1 MKEKKTLICRF
12 CKKKGFI
19 AKKAKNFRGETYYTN
34 KNKLCKI
41 CKNVFIDDYD
51 FTYWKR
57 KNLTSGNQLNK
68 RLKQIYKLRGN
79 FTLFSIQH
87 IHELYIE
94 QDFFKDYS
102 DEFIKKKIKK
112 EKDYFKPKK
121 VSQNS
126 EGLLDKTTNTIGKG
140 FSLIPESVF
149 GVGLY
154 ILIIL
159 LCIWLLGDGGGECG
173 VDYAP
178 RFFGEC

>member
-12 CKKKGFI
+12 CEKNGFI
-19 AKKAKNFRGETYYTN
+19 AKKAKSFRGETYYTN

-51 FTYWKR
+51 FAYWKR

-79 FTLFSIQH
+79 FTLFSTQY

-121 VSQNS
+121 VSQIS
-126 EGLLDKTTNTIGKG
+126 EGLLDKTANTVGKG
-140 FSLIPESVF
+140 FSLIPDSIF

-154 ILIIL
+154 VLIIL
-159 LCIWLLGDGGGECG
+159 FCIWFFGDSGGECG

-178 RFFGEC
+178 SFFGEC